1 MHISFVAF
9 RKRVPPRNALA
20 LSLPILAARRFAPYT
35 EGMCKPIRD
44 YLNLTRDYTREI
56 ITFGGLCLMCV
67 VYSDFKQLA
76 QAQASTAAHT
86 VEVLRSMDARLC
98 SIEKQAR

>member
-1 MHISFVAF
+1 M
-9 RKRVPPRNALA
+9 PT
-20 LSLPILAARRFAPYT
+20 LAARRSAPYIG
-35 EGMCKPIRD
+35 GMCKPIRD

-56 ITFGGLCLMCV
+56 ITFSGLCLMCV

-86 VEVLRSMDARLC
+86 VEVLRSMDARL
-98 SIEKQAR
+98 SNLEQHSLR